1 MLIKAVEF
9 SLSNQ
14 LERCSVSAPQKSK
27 RKRLSPFSGRMNA
40 VVKQPRPQIANG
52 TTLAAQAHDQTF
64 MPGARNPSADSID
77 KLRLNRSD
85 LGFRKNAEPPRNLR
99 VRVDQVSE
107 LIFKHLVSQHFPGFE
122 IP

>member
-1 MLIKAVEF
+1 MLEIEKKTF
-9 SLSNQ
+9 QSLFRPHECG
-14 LERCSVSAPQKSK
+14 LETA
-27 RKRLSPFSGRMNA
+27 
-40 VVKQPRPQIANG
+40 RPQIANG
-52 TTLAAQAHDQTF
+52 AAPAAQAHDQTLVSA
-64 MPGARNPSADSID
+64 ARNPSAHSID
-77 KLRLNRSD
+77 ELRLNRSD

>member
-1 MLIKAVEF
+1 MQIKAIEF

-14 LERCSVSAPQKSK
+14 FELCWKSK
-27 RKRLSPFSGRMNA
+27 RKCFNPFSGRMNA
-40 VVKQPRPQIANG
+40 VLKQPRPQIANG
-52 TTLAAQAHDQTF
+52 AAPTAQAHDQTLVSD
-64 MPGARNPSADSID
+64 ARNPSADSID

-99 VRVDQVSE
+99 VRVDQVPE
-107 LIFKHLVSQHFPGFE
+107 LILEHLVSQHFPGFE